1 VFKIKVLSVNYKI
14 WLLTLLLC
22 SNSSYADESNK
33 NISGK
38 FNAGG
43 ISLYLEC
50 YGSKSPSIIVQSGFN
65 GYGSEGEWGA
75 VIEKISKKNRICIY
89 DRAHMGKSDK
99 LLKANTINDTSKQ
112 LQTLLKN
119 VDINPPYIMVGHSY
133 GSYPVRAYN
142 HLYPEE
148 VVGILLID
156 PSQYGQWSNRIAKWK
171 PETET
176 YNINQEADR
185 LEELS
190 YWNDPMKNFGLY
202 DLKAN
207 EKILKE
213 TDDFKDTPLVLL
225 WAKDGI
231 WIPEIDRGKNPVWT
245 RMKNMYIKSIEDM
258 NKLSSN
264 MKVEFSRTTEH
275 NIHFYEPE
283 TVVKQL
289 NYLLNN
295 LQYK

>member
-1 VFKIKVLSVNYKI
+1 MFEIKILSMNYKAL
-14 WLLTLLLC
+14 LLTLLIGI
-22 SNSSYADESNK
+22 NSSYADELNSGIN
-33 NISGK
+33 GK
-38 FNAGG
+38 FDAGG
-43 ISLYLEC
+43 INLHIEC
-50 YGSKSPSIIVQSGFN
+50 YGSKSPSIIVQSSYN
-65 GYGSEGEWGA
+65 GYGSEGEWSA
-75 VIEKISKKNRICIY
+75 VIEKISHKNRVCIY

-99 LLKANTINDTSKQ
+99 LSKANTIYDTSKQ
-112 LQTLLKN
+112 LHALLKN
-119 VDINPPYIMVGHSY
+119 VDVKPPYIMVGHSY

-142 HLYPEE
+142 HLYPED

-171 PETET
+171 PATEK
-176 YNINQEADR
+176 YSKKQEAER

-213 TDDFKDTPLVLL
+213 AADFKDTPFVLL
-225 WAKDGI
+225 WAKGGI
-231 WIPEIDRGKNPVWT
+231 WIPEVDRGKNPVWT
-245 RMKNMYIKSIEDM
+245 RMKNMYIKAIEDM

-283 TVVKQL
+283 TVIEQL
-289 NYLLNN
+289 NYLLNE
-295 LQYK
+295 L